1 LFDLYF
7 ERKRSNVLHNGAS
20 GGGAL
25 LPPKHARQN
34 GASGGATFAPTHDI
48 GLQRVVNNF

>member
-7 ERKRSNVLHNGAS
+7 ERKQSNAMHNGAS

-25 LPPKHARQN
+25 LPPSTRGKMALPAGRLSRQRAVSIYN
-34 GASGGATFAPTHDI
+34 A
-48 GLQRVVNNF
+48 L